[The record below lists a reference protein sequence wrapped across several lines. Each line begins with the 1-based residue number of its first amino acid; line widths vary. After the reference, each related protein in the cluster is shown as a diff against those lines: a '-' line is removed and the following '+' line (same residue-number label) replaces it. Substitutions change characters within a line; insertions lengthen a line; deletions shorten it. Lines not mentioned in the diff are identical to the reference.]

1 MLVGSILHAEE
12 NEPKS
17 CENLKN
23 SAYQIMLER
32 QSGIKSLD
40 LLESLLKPLDQ
51 NTESIMD
58 YYYVNNFFT
67 HVTGL
72 AYGIP
77 IIKEESEKQKLHQS
91 LRLELREYV

>member
-1 MLVGSILHAEE
+1 
-12 NEPKS
+12 
-17 CENLKN
+17 
-23 SAYQIMLER
+23 MLER

-77 IIKEESEKQKLHQS
+77 IIKEESEKQKAASEFAIRIERICLKDNGALFAPVRSQKF
-91 LRLELREYV
+91 EE